1 MSTDQDFIG
10 EAQLPSGAPIWI
22 ATLLLSG
29 LSTLLVGSMP
39 LILNN
44 GNLPIEIKSQWRNL
58 TNVKVNINTASPSE
72 LGQIPGINSRFINQI
87 ITLRKVHLFQTAS
100 DLLKIKGLGNTRL
113 AQIEQWLIF
122 SPTYYEPEVA
132 KEPIPASI
140 ESNSFIRRIK
150 ENSLTRKPLPIAKI
164 DCNHA
169 DQAMLEQL
177 PGIGPG
183 IATKIIQYRAEKI
196 FSSVNELLFVPGIGP
211 KTLEKIRPYL
221 IDLP

>member
-39 LILNN
+39 LFLNN
-44 GNLPIEIKSQWRNL
+44 ENLQIEIKSQWRNL

-87 ITLRKVHLFQTAS
+87 ISLRKVQLFQTAS

-122 SPTYYEPEVA
+122 SPINHGSEIA
-132 KEPIPASI
+132 KESIPTFI
-140 ESNSFIRRIK
+140 ESYSPIMRIK
-150 ENSLTRKPLPIAKI
+150 DKSLARKPFPLTKI

-169 DQAMLEQL
+169 DQASLEQL

-196 FSSVNELLFVPGIGP
+196 FSSINELLLVPGIGP
-211 KTLEKIRPYL
+211 KTLEKMRPYL
-221 IDLP
+221 IALP